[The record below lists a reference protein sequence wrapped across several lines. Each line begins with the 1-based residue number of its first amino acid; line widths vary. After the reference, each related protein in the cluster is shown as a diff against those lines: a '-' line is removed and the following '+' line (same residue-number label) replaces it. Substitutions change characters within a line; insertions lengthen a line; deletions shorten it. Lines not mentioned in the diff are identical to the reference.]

1 MRLKSVFVRFYKSF
15 NYDYLRKIKA
25 DHVDQKPWEFLN
37 GQFYPYV
44 EVPIDQKITTI
55 VGANESGKSHLLT
68 AIEKGLTGKS
78 EHSKSGSEITR
89 KDFCR
94 YSHFFKSTVGEPQLP
109 DFGFEWVD
117 VEDSLKQL
125 QKICKMPTD
134 RKFDRFFLFRCD
146 QKKLILFVPKVDGEG
161 FDQFSI
167 SSLPEKLFPHIFRI
181 DSNVALPD
189 SIPIARL
196 IEGRYPDGAL
206 WQPSGRELAF
216 LAADAVPKLRKY
228 FQNICSLNRIQSTT
242 GASDFSLPDKLHKE
256 AEILE
261 KQLNDPSMPWREDE
275 LRRKALEFNLAYDL
289 IFEIAKISV
298 ADIKMLDDALRKGE
312 SGIVRAVVNNINE
325 ALRKRL
331 NFPRIWAQDRSF
343 ALRIETT
350 EHELSFIISD
360 RTGRE
365 YSFDERS
372 SGLRHFLSYYIQYLT
387 HKPQGSSEILLMDEP
402 DAFLSG
408 EAQQDLLKVFQM
420 FADPTVGR
428 GVEAVPVQVIYVT
441 HSPFLIDKNHAERV
455 RALEKAEG
463 SKGTRVISGAAQN
476 HYEPLRSAFG
486 SFVGETT
493 FISGCNLMVEGPADQ
508 ILLAGSAAYLRK
520 LETVP
525 ESQLLDLNR
534 ITIVPCGGAQNVPY
548 LVYLARGRDAEK
560 PAVIVL
566 LDSDTDGDTAKK
578 NLSKNGPHP
587 QNKQVLDP
595 KFILQL
601 GDIPITEIEKI
612 KDKLESLSEEISGE
626 QHPFNALEDLVPL
639 PLALRATRKFIQSVY
654 VLPDT
659 EIESLSEDAVCSAQK
674 PGESAFVAIQSV
686 LYEMDSERTVHM
698 DKVPFARTI
707 VDLLP
712 ELARER
718 EDSFES
724 GDRIGLNQFEANMR
738 AVFHRLWKMQ
748 MLAEQDLKDKRMR
761 QKVEE
766 KIQTFLNDH
775 LSSGTA
781 FRDDASR
788 LLFDIESDL
797 EGDDTERTFILQ
809 TCTQLRTT
817 HDLIED
823 LFEPVREF
831 SGFADGLEI
840 LRNASDYAYSN
851 PNVSVPSQKK
861 SKSQQESAGGKTAKP
876 KKTQPSE
883 SELSDSTLSSA
894 PTQEAELV
902 TDTTTDPSNT
912 TQISTSASQTPRHKS
927 ASSIEQDDQ
936 D

>member
-1 MRLKSVFVRFYKSF
+1 MR
-15 NYDYLRKIKA
+15 
-25 DHVDQKPWEFLN
+25 FLVHTST
-37 GQFYPYV
+37 YA
-44 EVPIDQKITTI
+44 TT
-55 VGANESGKSHLLT
+55 
-68 AIEKGLTGKS
+68 
-78 EHSKSGSEITR
+78 
-89 KDFCR
+89 
-94 YSHFFKSTVGEPQLP
+94 P
-109 DFGFEWVD
+109 
-117 VEDSLKQL
+117 
-125 QKICKMPTD
+125 
-134 RKFDRFFLFRCD
+134 
-146 QKKLILFVPKVDGEG
+146 
-161 FDQFSI
+161 
-167 SSLPEKLFPHIFRI
+167 
-181 DSNVALPD
+181 
-189 SIPIARL
+189 
-196 IEGRYPDGAL
+196 
-206 WQPSGRELAF
+206 
-216 LAADAVPKLRKY
+216 
-228 FQNICSLNRIQSTT
+228 
-242 GASDFSLPDKLHKE
+242 
-256 AEILE
+256 
-261 KQLNDPSMPWREDE
+261 
-275 LRRKALEFNLAYDL
+275 
-289 IFEIAKISV
+289 
-298 ADIKMLDDALRKGE
+298 
-312 SGIVRAVVNNINE
+312 
-325 ALRKRL
+325 
-331 NFPRIWAQDRSF
+331 
-343 ALRIETT
+343 
-350 EHELSFIISD
+350 
-360 RTGRE
+360 
-365 YSFDERS
+365 
-372 SGLRHFLSYYIQYLT
+372 
-387 HKPQGSSEILLMDEP
+387 
-402 DAFLSG
+402 
-408 EAQQDLLKVFQM
+408 M

-566 LDSDTDGDTAKK
+566 LDSDPDGDTAKK

-601 GDIPITEIEKI
+601 GDIPIKEIEKI
-612 KDKLESLSEEISGE
+612 QDKSESVSEEISSE

-659 EIESLSEDAVCSAQK
+659 EIKSLSEDAVCSAQK

-724 GDRIGLNQFEANMR
+724 GDRSGLNQFEANMR
-738 AVFHRLWKMQ
+738 AVFHRLWKM
-748 MLAEQDLKDKRMR
+748 
-761 QKVEE
+761 
-766 KIQTFLNDH
+766 QTFLNDH

-809 TCTQLRTT
+809 TCTQLRIT

-831 SGFADGLEI
+831 SGFTDGLEI

-861 SKSQQESAGGKTAKP
+861 SKSQQKSAGEKTTKP
-876 KKTQPSE
+876 KKTQPLESE
-883 SELSDSTLSSA
+883 SSDSTLSSA

-902 TDTTTDPSNT
+902 TDTTTDPTNT
-912 TQISTSASQTPRHKS
+912 TQISASVSQTPRHKS
-927 ASSIEQDDQ
+927 ASSIE
-936 D
+936 